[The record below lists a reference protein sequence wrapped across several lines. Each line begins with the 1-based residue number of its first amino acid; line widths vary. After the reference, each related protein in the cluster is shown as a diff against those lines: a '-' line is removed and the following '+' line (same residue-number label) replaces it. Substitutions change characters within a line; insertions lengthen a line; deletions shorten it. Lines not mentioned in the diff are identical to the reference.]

1 MSVGNPL
8 GDAELIKAERSR
20 LIELE
25 ARARELE
32 GQVQVAQERFGALL
46 VGASDERS
54 VEENDQ
60 VAKLLQWAEAESV
73 LIVQDA
79 RRRAAELE
87 VGSEASAELEDLGRL
102 LLSHFELQERLVSL
116 LSEIAP

>member
-46 VGASDERS
+46 AGASDERS

-87 VGSEASAELEDLGRL
+87 VGSEASAEDLGRL

>member
-1 MSVGNPL
+1 MSVGKPL

-87 VGSEASAELEDLGRL
+87 VGSEASAEDLGRL

>member
-1 MSVGNPL
+1 
-8 GDAELIKAERSR
+8 
-20 LIELE
+20 
-25 ARARELE
+25 
-32 GQVQVAQERFGALL
+32 
-46 VGASDERS
+46 